1 MHRPQPRC
9 ADNLSEFLHGQ
20 SAPITLPV
28 NGRTGALRG
37 WSRPASSSAA
47 VNGHLHLLALRDAL
61 ERHLA
66 GENVSTTT
74 QNEPAIAA

>member
-1 MHRPQPRC
+1 
-9 ADNLSEFLHGQ
+9 
-20 SAPITLPV
+20 
-28 NGRTGALRG
+28 
-37 WSRPASSSAA
+37 